1 MYQGKSVNIIYKIFI
16 TVLLSSFL
24 SLLIACSGGPQGI
37 EGPEGPQGIS
47 GPQGEQG
54 IQGPPPSE
62 ERLNALINQAI
73 TTRLS
78 ELQGEQGERG
88 PEGSRGAKGIQGAK
102 GERGSEGEQGEQGI
116 QGEQGD
122 IGEKGEIGKSAMTV
136 AVTENPD
143 STVHFLNNSCC
154 AGVYTPRWKR
164 WESWE
169 SIQSVSIT
177 TAGSGWVQLF
187 ATGDLEQTTTVE
199 TGLAEVAIGISS
211 NPNGPPSNAYTY
223 WGAQSNYSVIDSY
236 SVHESSCVK
245 EGKTHTFWLIGAGE
259 QIIVTAGT
267 LTALYTP
274 AKCN

>member
-1 MYQGKSVNIIYKIFI
+1 MPLLLGS
-16 TVLLSSFL
+16 LLSL
-24 SLLIACSGGPQGI
+24 MVACSGGPQGI
-37 EGPEGPQGIS
+37 EGPQGTKGIS

-54 IQGPPPSE
+54 IQGPSPSD

-78 ELQGEQGERG
+78 ELRGEQGERG
-88 PEGSRGAKGIQGAK
+88 PEGSRGAVGIQGVK
-102 GERGSEGEQGEQGI
+102 GERGTLGEQGEQGI
-116 QGEQGD
+116 QGEQGV

-136 AVTENPD
+136 EVTENPD
-143 STVHFLNNSCC
+143 VNVHFLNNSCC

-164 WESWE
+164 WESWL

-177 TAGSGWVQLF
+177 TSGSGWVQLF
-187 ATGDLEQTTTVE
+187 ATGDLEQTTTKE
-199 TGLAEVAIGISS
+199 KGLAEVAMGISS

-223 WGAQSNYSVIDSY
+223 WGAQSDYTVIDSY
-236 SVHESSCVK
+236 SIHQSSCVE
-245 EGKTHTFWLIGAGE
+245 EGKTHTFWLLGAGE

-274 AKCN
+274 GKCN